1 MATELWA
8 VGLVVF
14 GSILGSFGPILLKK
28 GSETFSLNL
37 KLLIKN
43 YYLIGGTLLYMLG
56 TVIFITALR
65 GGELSIL
72 YPLVSVTY
80 IWVSFLSIKFL
91 KEKMNKY
98 KWIGIILIII
108 GVSFIGLGAK

>member
-1 MATELWA
+1 MPTELWA
-8 VGLVVF
+8 VGLVVL
-14 GSILGSFGPILLKK
+14 GTIVGSFGPILLKK
-28 GSETFSLNL
+28 GSKKFSLNP

-43 YYLIGGTLLYMLG
+43 YHIISGTGLYILG
-56 TVIFITALR
+56 TILFIAALR

-98 KWIGIILIII
+98 KWLGILLIII
-108 GVSFIGLGAK
+108 GVTFIGIGA

>member
-1 MATELWA
+1 MPTELWA
-8 VGLVVF
+8 AGLVVL
-14 GSILGSFGPILLKK
+14 GTIVGSFGPILLKK
-28 GSETFSLNL
+28 GSKKFSLNPR
-37 KLLIKN
+37 LLIKN
-43 YYLIGGTLLYMLG
+43 HYITSGTSLYILG
-56 TVIFITALR
+56 TILFIAALR

-98 KWIGIILIII
+98 KWLGILLIIMGVTFIGI
-108 GVSFIGLGAK
+108 GA

>member
-1 MATELWA
+1 MATQLWA
-8 VGLVVF
+8 VILVLF
-14 GSILGSFGPILLKK
+14 GSIVGSFGPILLKK
-28 GSETFSLNL
+28 GSEKFSLNP

-43 YYLIGGTLLYMLG
+43 YPIILGAMLYIIG
-56 TVIFITALR
+56 TVVFIAALR

-98 KWIGIILIII
+98 KWTVILFIML
-108 GVSFIGLGAK
+108 GVVFIGLVA

>member
-8 VGLVVF
+8 AALVV
-14 GSILGSFGPILLKK
+14 LGTIVGAFGPILLKK
-28 GSETFSLNL
+28 GSDKFSLNPII
-37 KLLIKN
+37 LIKN
-43 YYLIGGTLLYMLG
+43 YHIIGGVFLYLLG
-56 TVIFITALR
+56 TILFIAALR

-80 IWVSFLSIKFL
+80 IWVAFLSIKFL

-98 KWIGIILIII
+98 KWMGIALIMV
-108 GVSFIGLGAK
+108 GVTFIGLGA